1 MNTCTREYDLVDLAI
16 LVLACFRGCESKTT
30 AGFSAHGQ
38 TNHGKGDSASQY
50 FPWFLWCESLQNRR
64 SGISK
69 W

>member
-1 MNTCTREYDLVDLAI
+1 MNACTREYDLVDLAI

-50 FPWFLWCESLQNRR
+50 FP
-64 SGISK
+64 
-69 W
+69 